1 MKKISYWAILNP
13 WKSQSILVFCHLMLA
28 VVAIYGGVLL
38 FAHDILLPQALIYI
52 GEALFFI
59 LLICYP
65 IRRAR
70 YRFWKTNFA
79 RQKMMDAG
87 FVLSYLLMAVTLTN
101 ENANF
106 AWHDTSDAPTVGFI
120 AMKENVRPT
129 VAAAPKTNV
138 LSKKI
143 LRQQFK
149 SWVTDMKA
157 NAKNDDYTTSKI
169 VGVVV
174 AMLLATFLILVLACA
189 VACSGSGGLAI
200 FILLSGFTMILAI
213 GITSIRGHVLRK
225 KANYQP
231 TPQE

>member
-1 MKKISYWAILNP
+1 MKRISYWALLNP
-13 WKSQSILVFCHLMLA
+13 WKSQSILILCHLLLA
-28 VVAIYGGVLL
+28 VLAIYGGVLL
-38 FAHDILLPQALIYI
+38 FAHDILLPKALIYV
-52 GEALFFI
+52 GEALFFV
-59 LLICYP
+59 LLLCYP

-70 YRFWKTNFA
+70 YRFWKTNYVK
-79 RQKMMDAG
+79 QKAMDAG

-101 ENANF
+101 ESAKI
-106 AWHDTSDAPTVGFI
+106 AWNDTSDTPTAGFI
-120 AMKENVRPT
+120 ALRENVRPIVT
-129 VAAAPKTNV
+129 VTPKTSA
-138 LSKKI
+138 LSKKV

-189 VACSGSGGLAI
+189 IACSGSGGLAI
-200 FILLSGFTMILAI
+200 FVLLSGFTMILAV
-213 GITSIRGHVLRK
+213 GITSIRKHVLRK

-231 TPQE
+231 IPRE